1 MRLIKIEAETS
12 GGHAYQTIDHISQI
26 PKGWAVVPDDM
37 DTPNM
42 PYGDITIEDI
52 DGVMTVTSW
61 VARENPE
68 PTAPEPTAPEPTAP
82 EPTAQDDIDAMLV
95 DHELRLTMLE
105 LGV

>member
-68 PTAPEPTAPEPTAP
+68 PTAPEPTA
-82 EPTAQDDIDAMLV
+82 QDDIDAMLV

>member
-12 GGHAYQTIDHISQI
+12 GGHVYQTIDHISQI

-37 DTPNM
+37 ETPNM
-42 PYGDITIEDI
+42 PYGDITVEDI

-68 PTAPEPTAPEPTAP
+68 PIIEPK
-82 EPTAQDDIDAMLV
+82 PTAQDDIDAMLV

>member
-12 GGHAYQTIDHISQI
+12 GGHAYQTIDRISQI

-37 DTPNM
+37 ETPNM
-42 PYGDITIEDI
+42 PYGDITVEEI

-68 PTAPEPTAPEPTAP
+68 PIIEPEPST
-82 EPTAQDDIDAMLV
+82 DDVLNAL
-95 DHELRLTMLE
+95 
-105 LGV
+105 LGVSE